1 MDSGMTYQKLQE
13 STSPDLIV
21 TDLGR
26 RCGQGLVLCAKAHDN
41 DMVNVRHFGVLVL
54 GWVW

>member
-26 RCGQGLVLCAKAHDN
+26 RCGQGLVLCMKARVN

>member
-26 RCGQGLVLCAKAHDN
+26 RCGQGLVLCVKARDD